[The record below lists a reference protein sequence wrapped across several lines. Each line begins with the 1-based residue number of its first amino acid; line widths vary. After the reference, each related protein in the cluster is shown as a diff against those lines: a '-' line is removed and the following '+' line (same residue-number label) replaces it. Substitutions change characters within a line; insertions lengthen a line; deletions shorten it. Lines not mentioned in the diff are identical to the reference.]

1 MSKICAWDFCQ
12 AAAQDIK
19 RLAGEYV
26 YKQIGQRVIYV
37 LQIRCSE
44 NFELVKYAD
53 DDDVLATITLVQK
66 EKEKH
71 GSSKA

>member
-1 MSKICAWDFCQ
+1 MSNICSWNFCQ

-19 RLAGEYV
+19 RLAGENI

-44 NFELVKYAD
+44 NFQLVRYAD
-53 DDDVLATITLVQK
+53 DDDVFAAIKLVQK
-66 EKEKH
+66 EM
-71 GSSKA
+71 SK